1 MSSRSRF
8 LLVVVIL
15 LAACGNGSQLAS
27 TTPPGTSPATTT
39 RAPSQTVDV
48 FFGIDGSADCSA
60 VQSFQ
65 RPVSPNEDP
74 ITVAFD
80 ALLAGPLESETHAT
94 SWFSDATAGSVRSI
108 AQSEGVLTV
117 DLDDLSAI
125 IPNASSS
132 CGSAA
137 FLAQL
142 QATAFQF
149 DEVAEVTFLFEGSCE
164 RLFQFLQMECTPAA
178 RSD

>member
-1 MSSRSRF
+1 MSSRSRS
-8 LLVVVIL
+8 LLVVVVL
-15 LAACGNGSQLAS
+15 LAACGSGSQLVS
-27 TTPPGTSPATTT
+27 TTPPSTSPATTT
-39 RAPSQTVDV
+39 QAPSQTVEV

-74 ITVAFD
+74 IKVAFE

-94 SWFSDATAGSVRSI
+94 SWFSDATAGSVRST
-108 AQSEGVLTV
+108 ALSKGVLTV

-137 FLAQL
+137 FLSQL
-142 QATAFQF
+142 RATAFQF
-149 DEVAEVTFLFEGSCE
+149 DEVAAVTFLFEGSCE
-164 RLFQFLQMECTPAA
+164 RLFQFLQMECTPAT
-178 RSD
+178 RSG